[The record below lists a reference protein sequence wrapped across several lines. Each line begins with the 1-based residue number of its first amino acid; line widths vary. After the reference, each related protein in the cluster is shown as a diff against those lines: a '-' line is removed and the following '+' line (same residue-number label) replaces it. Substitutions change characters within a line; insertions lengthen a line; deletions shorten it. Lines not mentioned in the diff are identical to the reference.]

1 VDRMSMAHGLEVR
14 VPLLGNRVVDF
25 ALAQPAERHLQPESK
40 AMLRALA
47 RRHLPEEVW
56 GRPKHGFSVPLTE
69 NFNGAWRELGEHT
82 IGRAKDIAPFLR
94 ADGLQELWRSALKG
108 RGSRRLVYTFLVL
121 LLWLEKNALA

>member
-1 VDRMSMAHGLEVR
+1 MAHGLEVR

-56 GRPKHGFSVPLTE
+56 GRPKHGFSVPLRH
-69 NFNGAWRELGEHT
+69 NFNGPWRELGEHV
-82 IGRAKDIAPFLR
+82 IGRAGEIAPFLR
-94 ADGLQELWRSALKG
+94 ADAVKALWQSALKG
-108 RGSRRLVYTFLVL
+108 RGSRRLAYTFLVL
-121 LLWLEKNALA
+121 LLWLERNGLR